1 MFGSTTLDVV
11 VGLIFIYLLASL
23 IVTAATELIAGWL
36 SWRADKLWDGIR
48 NLINSPEAEDW
59 ARKLYDHPL
68 IQGLTPLPT
77 KAFAIGNLKL
87 APEPKGPSYIPSHT
101 FSSALIDLIQ
111 KAEPAIGDVANQLQ
125 KLLDTASS
133 SNVSASDIKKAVLL
147 VVNIIPT
154 SSPPSLSDRLKTD
167 LQGLA
172 DKIPDSDLS
181 LDQMKEGIQ
190 LTINKISG
198 ADWTQVT
205 LKKDLQNLINNPGP
219 SGDSLLRLRKDLQ
232 AVIDAI
238 PDSPVT
244 AQIVKKDLQT
254 VLSRVPDWVDPA
266 AVATQIVRAFANN
279 IWERYSA
286 DIINEIPN
294 ANLRTILSTLLK
306 QSEYDI
312 QKFKEAIETWFNDAM
327 DRVSGWYKRH
337 TQWVHLLLGIGFTFA
352 LNLDSVLIVRILSKD
367 NSGLR
372 ESLVAAAQKF
382 AEHPAVP
389 INAAGSAQ
397 PSPSP
402 APAPVQQ
409 PANAAVVGVNPEDSY
424 RLLQAQF
431 DALNLPIGWT
441 PSPPAGNK
449 KETAKPVPAGAEQPN
464 GQNRLAENPVQK
476 IFGTENPDF
485 RQWPGWTWQGEKFL
499 QWLPKWLDTIGYHFI
514 GWVLTAIAV
523 SLGAPFWFDLL
534 SRFVAIRATGD
545 LPEEQ
550 TKPSKKDASTQKI

>member
-1 MFGSTTLDVV
+1 MFGSTVLDVV

-23 IVTAATELIAGWL
+23 MVTAATELIAGWL

-48 NLINSPEAEDW
+48 NLINSPKAEDW

-68 IQGLTPLPT
+68 IRGLTPLPT
-77 KAFAIGNLKL
+77 KVFAIGNIPL
-87 APEPKGPSYIPSHT
+87 ASVPKGPSYIPPHT
-101 FSSALIDLIQ
+101 FSSVLIDLIQ
-111 KAEPAIGDVANQLQ
+111 KAEPAITEAAKQLQ
-125 KLLDTASS
+125 ELSNTAS
-133 SNVSASDIKKAVLL
+133 NLSASEIKRAVLL
-147 VVNIIPT
+147 VVDLIST
-154 SSPPSLSDRLKTD
+154 SSPPSLVGERLKTD
-167 LQGLA
+167 LQSLA
-172 DKIPDSDLS
+172 EKIPDSDLS
-181 LDQMKEGIQ
+181 LEQLKEGIQ
-190 LTINKISG
+190 ITINKISG

-205 LKKDLQNLINNPGP
+205 LKKDLQNLISNPAS

-232 AVIDAI
+232 TLIDAI

-244 AQIVKKDLQT
+244 AQVVKKDLQA
-254 VLSRVPDWVDPA
+254 VLSRVPDLGDPA
-266 AVATQIVRAFANN
+266 AVATQLVRAFANN
-279 IWERYSA
+279 IWERYIA

-294 ANLRTILSTLLK
+294 PNLQATLSALLK

-372 ESLVAAAQKF
+372 ASLVAAAEKF

-389 INAAGSAQ
+389 INAPVSAQ

-402 APAPVQQ
+402 AS
-409 PANAAVVGVNPEDSY
+409 AAVEQPPNPSVGSVNPEDTY

-441 PSPPAGNK
+441 PGPPAGNK
-449 KETAKPVPAGAEQPN
+449 EQTVKPVGAGAGKPN
-464 GQNRLAENPVQK
+464 AQNRLSENPVQK
-476 IFGTENPDF
+476 IFGTDNPDF
-485 RQWPGWTWQGEKFL
+485 RRWPGWTWQGEKFL
-499 QWLPKWLDTIGYHFI
+499 QWLPKWGDTIAYHVI

-545 LPEEQ
+545 LPKEE
-550 TKPSKKDASTQKI
+550 TKPPQDKASTQKT

>member
-1 MFGSTTLDVV
+1 MFGSTTLDLV

-23 IVTAATELIAGWL
+23 MVTAATELIAGWL

-111 KAEPAIGDVANQLQ
+111 KAEPAMGDVANQLQ
-125 KLLDTASS
+125 KLSDTASS

-154 SSPPSLSDRLKTD
+154 SSPLSFLAERLKTD

-172 DKIPDSDLS
+172 EKIPDSELS
-181 LDQMKEGIQ
+181 LEQ
-190 LTINKISG
+190 LKAGVQTAINKIS
-198 ADWTQVT
+198 DSNWTQVT
-205 LKKDLQNLINNPGP
+205 LKKDLQNLINNSG
-219 SGDSLLRLRKDLQ
+219 SVGDSHLRLRKDLQ
-232 AVIDAI
+232 AAVDGI
-238 PDSPVT
+238 PDFPAT
-244 AQIVKKDLQT
+244 AQILKKDLQA
-254 VLSRVPDWVDPA
+254 VLSRVPDFGDPA
-266 AVATQIVRAFANN
+266 AAATQIVRDFANN
-279 IWERYSA
+279 IWDRYIA
-286 DIINEIPN
+286 DLINEIPN
-294 ANLRTILSTLLK
+294 ANLRTTLSTLLK
-306 QSEYDI
+306 QSEYDF
-312 QKFKEAIETWFNDAM
+312 QKFKEAVETWFNDAM

-352 LNLDSVLIVRILSKD
+352 LNLDSVLILRILSKD

-382 AEHPAVP
+382 AEHPAVQT
-389 INAAGSAQ
+389 NGLSSAQ
-397 PSPSP
+397 TSPSP
-402 APAPVQQ
+402 DSAAVQQ
-409 PANAAVVGVNPEDSY
+409 SANGPAVVVNPEDTY
-424 RLLQAQF
+424 RILQAQF

-441 PSPPAGNK
+441 SGSPVEK
-449 KETAKPVPAGAEQPN
+449 KSVATGAAKPNVES
-464 GQNRLAENPVQK
+464 RLSENPVQK
-476 IFGTENPDF
+476 IFGTDNPDF

-499 QWLPKWLDTIGYHFI
+499 QWLPKWRDTIAYHLI
-514 GWVLTAIAV
+514 GWLLTAIAV

-545 LPEEQ
+545 LPEEEP
-550 TKPSKKDASTQKI
+550 KPSEDNSSTQKT